1 MYTNNGEKRR
11 EILPFAAT
19 WVHLEDLISSERGQ
33 TEKDRSCL
41 HEIPHIVRP
50 VGAESRMVGPG
61 AEEGGFCSA
70 SERGPEVCGTAQP
83 EASHKGHILIHL
95 GKDGQFNKH

>member
-1 MYTNNGEKRR
+1 MYTNDGEKRT

-33 TEKDRSCL
+33 MEKDRSCL
-41 HEIPHIVRP
+41 REIPHIVRL
-50 VGAESRMVGPG
+50 VGAESWMVGPG
-61 AEEGGFCSA
+61 AGEGGFCSA
-70 SERGPEVCGTAQP
+70 GERGPEVCGTAQL
-83 EASHKGHILIHL
+83 EARHKGHILIHL